1 MKRKTYDKKLQR
13 ILNCQQFTETENRT
27 RSLTFKVEKDIN
39 NTRNEMKKQEL
50 MSDKTYSKLKTTGA
64 QLYSVYTQLYGLAE
78 IHRSEIPLH
87 PVLSIPGS
95 S

>member
-1 MKRKTYDKKLQR
+1 
-13 ILNCQQFTETENRT
+13 
-27 RSLTFKVEKDIN
+27 
-39 NTRNEMKKQEL
+39 MKKQEL
-50 MSDKTYSKLKTTGA
+50 MSDKTYSKLRTTGA

-95 S
+95 N

>member
-1 MKRKTYDKKLQR
+1 MKRKTYDNKLR
-13 ILNCQQFTETENRT
+13 KILNCQRFKEIANRN
-27 RSLTFKVEKDIN
+27 RSLIFKVEKDIN
-39 NTRNEMKKQEL
+39 NTRTEMKKQEL
-50 MSDKTYSKLKTTGA
+50 MSDKTYSKLRTTGA

-87 PVLSIPGS
+87 PVLLIPGS